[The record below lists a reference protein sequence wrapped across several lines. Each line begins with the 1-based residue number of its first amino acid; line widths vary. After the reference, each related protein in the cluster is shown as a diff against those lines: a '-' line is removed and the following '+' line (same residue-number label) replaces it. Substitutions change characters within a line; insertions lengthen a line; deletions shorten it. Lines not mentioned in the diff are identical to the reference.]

1 MLKWPKIIGKPKRF
15 KREFRSEVCLNCQH
29 SIDVS
34 DQYCSN
40 CGQRNS
46 NKKLSLSDLIKE
58 FFAGIFSYD
67 SRLRKTIGAIFTRP
81 GKITLDYIRGKRI
94 KYVNP
99 FRFFISVAIIFFLIL
114 TWLIP
119 VDEIQQ
125 QVKET
130 NKAYLVKPNDSLA
143 KALARQKSKTFDF
156 QKTSQYIKYSGL
168 SNYDSIRTQLGFK
181 DSMTNQLKV
190 KLINGSFKLEKSPS
204 DFITYI
210 LPKLPFFL
218 FGFIPIFS
226 LFSWL
231 FYARRKFTYVDHLI
245 FNFHETSV
253 FFLLLLLEI
262 SINFM
267 VNNDSASFNS
277 ISIYLFIIYHI
288 MASMYFYK
296 QGFFKTLIKC
306 FLLALLFSISCVLF
320 VVSLISVS
328 LMFY

>member
-1 MLKWPKIIGKPKRF
+1 MLKWLKSIGKPKRF
-15 KREFRSEVCLNCQH
+15 KREFRSETCLNCQH
-29 SIDVS
+29 MIDVS

-58 FFAGIFSYD
+58 LLASIFSYD

-81 GKITLDYIRGKRI
+81 GKISLEYTHGKRI

-99 FRFFISVAIIFFLIL
+99 FRFFISIAIIFFLVL

-119 VDEIQQ
+119 KEEIQK
-125 QVKET
+125 QVNET
-130 NKAYLVKPNDSLA
+130 NKEFLIKPNDSIA
-143 KALARQKSKTFDF
+143 KSIAKQKSKKFNF
-156 QKTSQYIKYSGL
+156 QKTSRYIKYSGL
-168 SNYDSIRTQLGFK
+168 SSYDSIRTQLGFE

-231 FYARRKFTYVDHLI
+231 FYLRRKFTYVDHLI

-296 QGFFKTLIKC
+296 QGFFKTLVKC
-306 FLLALLFSISCVLF
+306 FLLAFLYIITCLLF
-320 VVSLISVS
+320 VVSLISAS